1 MNPQFDTKTLISL
14 ATFLAGAGSAVWG
27 MVRWYGDGEKKRYAA
42 ERDFEHLRKSQE
54 QMRQS
59 ILLLTREIDELSDDM
74 KIHLAV
80 FNVMLAQNGQSVSG
94 ILGYKRKNESTSDRD

>member
-27 MVRWYGDGEKKRYAA
+27 MVRFYADGEKKRYAA
-42 ERDFEHLRKSQE
+42 ERDFTHLRNNQD

-59 ILLLTREIDELSDDM
+59 IQELTKEIDELSDDM
-74 KIHLAV
+74 KTLTAV
-80 FNVMLAQNGQSVSG
+80 FNVMLAQRGESVSG
-94 ILGYKRKNESTSDRD
+94 ILGYKKRD